1 MSQSSPIDES
11 KRKFLGQLGSG
22 LALTALSPVALAS
35 SVARLPSTP
44 QIVPG
49 RDWRQLLLNRDRW
62 LSIER
67 QATGEKG
74 TFRYYEH
81 GKGFERRGYV
91 AACHLLRDVAS
102 NKMIEMDKR
111 LIDLLYLIQS
121 WCRLNK
127 KPYVITI
134 MSGYRTPAYNATVAG
149 AARNSEHTKGTAADI
164 RIAGLS
170 THDLGVLAKQIGVG
184 GVGFYTGPGFIHID
198 VGRVRQW

>member
-1 MSQSSPIDES
+1 MQEASPINLS
-11 KRKFLGQLGSG
+11 RRKFLGQMASG
-22 LALTALSPVALAS
+22 LVVSAISPIAFAS
-35 SVARLPSTP
+35 IARLPPTP
-44 QIVPG
+44 RIIPG

-62 LSIER
+62 LSLER
-67 QATGEKG
+67 DSTGEKG

-81 GKGFERRGYV
+81 GKGFDGRGYL
-91 AACHLLRDVAS
+91 AACHLLRDVTS
-102 NKMIEMDKR
+102 SRVVHMDKR

-121 WCRLNK
+121 WCRING

-164 RIAGLS
+164 RIKGLS

-184 GVGFYTGPGFIHID
+184 GVGFYTGRGFIHVD